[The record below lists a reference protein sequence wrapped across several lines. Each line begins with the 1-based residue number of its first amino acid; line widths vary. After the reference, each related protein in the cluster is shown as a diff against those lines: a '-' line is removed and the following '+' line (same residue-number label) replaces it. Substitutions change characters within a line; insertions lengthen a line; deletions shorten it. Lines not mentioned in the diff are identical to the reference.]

1 MPGSR
6 KGEVEAI
13 LPLFRKAVEILRGK
27 RPDLEVVLIRADSIP
42 DALLEDL
49 AGPAIAGWRV
59 VSGEHL
65 SILRDSDVLL
75 VASGTATVEGLLATV
90 PMVVVYKVHP
100 LTFWIARRIVK
111 VADVAMANIV
121 SDDGSGARTVPEL
134 LQGEATPANVAQEA
148 ERFLEDPGLSAATR
162 ERLAKGAADLG
173 PPGAGARAAEALLAA
188 VGAGK
193 AA

>member
-1 MPGSR
+1 VLR
-6 KGEVEAI
+6 E
-13 LPLFRKAVEILRGK
+13 AVEILRRK
-27 RPDLEVVLIRADSIP
+27 WADLEVVLVRADSIS
-42 DALLEDL
+42 DVLLEDL
-49 AGPAIAGWRV
+49 AGPAIAGWQV

-75 VASGTATVEGLLATV
+75 VASGTATIEGLLARV

-100 LTFWIARRIVK
+100 ISYWIGKRVVK
-111 VADVAMANIV
+111 VAHVAMANIV

-173 PPGAGARAAEALLAA
+173 PLGAGARAAEALLEA